1 MLGAATAVR
10 VEAVVVPPNV
20 EAASPATAPG
30 STERVRAAVVSLSLN
45 VAELSN
51 SSVPLGSFIGQYGD
65 APSAT
70 TRELYPLVVPTGGAV
85 KRTFSLCTV
94 LPSESVAVSR

>member
-1 MLGAATAVR
+1 M
-10 VEAVVVPPNV
+10 VPPNV

-30 STERVRAAVVSLSLN
+30 GTERVRAAVVSPSLN
-45 VAELSN
+45 ARRCRTA
-51 SSVPLGSFIGQYGD
+51 SVPQGSFSGQYGE

-70 TRELYPLVVPTGGAV
+70 TRWAYPLVVPTGGAV